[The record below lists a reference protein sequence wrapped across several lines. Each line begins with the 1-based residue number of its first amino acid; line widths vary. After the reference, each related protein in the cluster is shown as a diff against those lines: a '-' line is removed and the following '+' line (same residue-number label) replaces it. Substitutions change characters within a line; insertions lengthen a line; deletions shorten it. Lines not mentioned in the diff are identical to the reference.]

1 MSQEVTASEL
11 ELSSQLGGRPLMLYD
26 GACGVCNHA
35 VRAVTQRDHADRF
48 RFAAQQS
55 PLAQMILTRH
65 GINPQAMLRNNSVY
79 LVLDA
84 GSDHEQLLTESNV
97 WVKILFVLGGRSR
110 ALGYLLRAI
119 PPLIRNAAYRLIA
132 ANRYRLSRR
141 FNICPLP
148 TEAERRKFLA

>member
-1 MSQEVTASEL
+1 MSQEATASEL

-35 VRAVTQRDHADRF
+35 VRSVAQRDHADRF

-55 PLAQMILTRH
+55 PLAQAILTRH
-65 GINPQAMLRNNSVY
+65 GINPEAMLKNNSVY

-84 GSDHEQLLTESNV
+84 GTKHEQLLTESNV
-97 WVKILFVLGGRSR
+97 WVEILFVLGGRSR
-110 ALGYLLRAI
+110 VWGYLLRAV
-119 PPLIRNAAYRLIA
+119 PPFVRNAAYRLIA

>member
-26 GACGVCNHA
+26 GVCGVCNHA
-35 VRAVTQRDHADRF
+35 VRAVTQRDRYDRF

-55 PLAQMILTRH
+55 SLAQTILTRH
-65 GINPQAMLRNNSVY
+65 DIDHQAMLKNNSVY
-79 LVLDA
+79 LVLNA
-84 GSDHEQLLTESNV
+84 GTPQEQLLTESNV

-110 ALGYLLRAI
+110 VLGYLLRAI
-119 PPLIRNAAYRLIA
+119 PPFIRNAAYRFLA
-132 ANRYRLSRR
+132 ANRYRVSRR
-141 FNICPLP
+141 LNICPLP